1 MTTVTC
7 SNRVVKLSTAS
18 RSVRLLARAIGLGE
32 AIRVDARFL
41 MAAMT
46 FTGVSLELMRISDQP
61 LDVLHQVLPIQDDR
75 QDVEM
80 AVIALQ
86 YYRTLG
92 RQSTVSRIGDLAR
105 IAPNRMTPR

>member
-80 AVIALQ
+80 AVIACNITELSVGSQ
-86 YYRTLG
+86 PFLG
-92 RQSTVSRIGDLAR
+92 SEISRALRQIE
-105 IAPNRMTPR
+105 